1 MLPPRPIGDEGLLHA
16 NRFHLS
22 PTALQPVCNRLTSS
36 PTASTIARRRLCRRA
51 CDPLS
56 DSPFL
61 KHRPEPSP
69 PCPPPSLTPTRPPP
83 QDPLKPAVQRIR
95 GRGATGGCI
104 CFPDGSRL
112 VTLRSNKVFRSA
124 SALDR
129 FLTPRRGLRV
139 WLPPCYDASPS
150 KRYPVLYVHDGQNM
164 MADHESWSGRSWGLD
179 QALKR
184 LIAQG
189 SIESPIVVLIDNVAE
204 EFGPFGLVW
213 RRHPPLLPL
222 SRGGPFESPP
232 IFFGFFSNQTQLSN
246 NSCSPQKICT
256 GPKRRTTPTIRAR
269 WGFPRTVPKVRT
281 TLDPDKQWAKDGE
294 HRNPPPRP
302 PPAVPK

>member
-1 MLPPRPIGDEGLLHA
+1 MHGIADNTWWYENPSQACAGVPPPGPIGDEGPLHA
-16 NRFHLS
+16 NRFHLP
-22 PTALQPVCNRLTSS
+22 PTALQPICNRPTSS
-36 PTASTIARRRLCRRA
+36 PTASTTARRRLCRRA

-69 PCPPPSLTPTRPPP
+69 PCPPPSLTPPRPPP
-83 QDPLKPAVQRIR
+83 QDPLKPAFQRTR
-95 GRGATGGCI
+95 GRGATGGSI
-104 CFPDGSRL
+104 RFPDGSRL

-204 EFGPFGLVW
+204 EFGPFGLVR

-232 IFFGFFSNQTQLSN
+232 FFCFLLQPNAIVQQQLFQKNFFLLEGFVGNAPKKYVPGRN
-246 NSCSPQKICT
+246 EEPPQ
-256 GPKRRTTPTIRAR
+256 
-269 WGFPRTVPKVRT
+269 
-281 TLDPDKQWAKDGE
+281 Q
-294 HRNPPPRP
+294 
-302 PPAVPK
+302 